1 MKVKDKRLH
10 RKIRIRKKISGTSA
24 VPRLAV
30 FKSNNNIYVQ
40 AIDDLNQVTLASAST
55 LSKEI
60 KSKNLS
66 NESAKEVGELLGSK
80 LKDLKIKS
88 PYNTYL
94 NKGLPPG
101 PINNPGIES
110 IKAALYPAETDYI
123 YFVARGDGYHTF
135 SKTKEEHNLAKR
147 KFQKIRRQLKKQQ
160 AKKDNT

>member
-40 AIDDLNQVTLASAST
+40 AIDDLNQVTVASAST

-94 NKGLPPG
+94 NYGLPPG
-101 PINNPGIES
+101 PINSPGLES
-110 IKAALYPAETDYI
+110 IKAALYPEKVDFLF
-123 YFVARGDGYHTF
+123 FVAKGDGYHTF
-135 SKTKEEHNLAKR
+135 SRTEKEHNKAKR
-147 KFQKIRRQLKKQQ
+147 AFQKVRRQNKLKKK
-160 AKKDNT
+160 ADKS

>member
-10 RKIRIRKKISGTSA
+10 RKIRIRKKISGTSK

-40 AIDDLNQVTLASAST
+40 AIDDLNQVTIASAST

-66 NESAKEVGELLGSK
+66 NQSAKEVGELFGEK

-88 PYNTYL
+88 AVFDRGGYIYHGRVKSL
-94 NKGLPPG
+94 ADGIRDK
-101 PINNPGIES
+101 GIE
-110 IKAALYPAETDYI
+110 
-123 YFVARGDGYHTF
+123 F
-135 SKTKEEHNLAKR
+135 
-147 KFQKIRRQLKKQQ
+147 
-160 AKKDNT
+160 

>member
-10 RKIRIRKKISGTSA
+10 RKIRIRKKISGTST

-66 NESAKEVGELLGSK
+66 NESAKEVGELVGGK
-80 LKDLKIKS
+80 RKDLKIQF
-88 PYNTYL
+88 
-94 NKGLPPG
+94 
-101 PINNPGIES
+101 
-110 IKAALYPAETDYI
+110 AVFD
-123 YFVARGDGYHTF
+123 R
-135 SKTKEEHNLAKR
+135 
-147 KFQKIRRQLKKQQ
+147 
-160 AKKDNT
+160 